1 MTTHPEADFW
11 NALGPTDARARG
23 VLEDRGYATE
33 YANASDA
40 TERGQT
46 LEDARGMVESLT
58 RHYGSPNSS
67 ELDATDA
74 TDARWPL
81 LHDLGV
87 RWAEVAGIG
96 APTPPMRFRCGD
108 EWDALGIAPL
118 VTVSFDSRLSMRAV
132 LSAIREVW
140 PLMTS
145 DGWVRRTRPLG
156 DRKLALVRHVCL
168 DMDTSATWRE
178 RLKAWNEKHR
188 GAWAYKDALG
198 AADVRGL
205 QSDFRKAEKSLTGR
219 TGGLARFYDEDS
231 RTRAMP
237 GYRDPR
243 TAEQIWADL
252 VAADEKRRAD
262 TQEGHHGKP

>member
-1 MTTHPEADFW
+1 MTTQSLW
-11 NALGPTDARARG
+11 NALGPTDARVRG
-23 VLEDRGYATE
+23 FLEDRGYATE
-33 YANASDA
+33 YANASDP
-40 TERGQT
+40 TERAQT
-46 LEDARGMVESLT
+46 LKDARAVMESLAQHFGLT
-58 RHYGSPNSS
+58 NCGERN
-67 ELDATDA
+67 ATDA
-74 TDARWPL
+74 ADARWPL
-81 LHDLGV
+81 LHDLGM
-87 RWAEVAGIG
+87 RWAEVAGTE

-108 EWDALGIAPL
+108 EWDALDIAPL

-140 PLMTS
+140 PLMIS

-178 RLKAWNEKHR
+178 RLKAWNEKHK
-188 GAWAYKDALG
+188 GAWAYKDAL
-198 AADVRGL
+198 GL

-219 TGGLARFYDEDS
+219 TSGLARFYDEDS

-243 TAEQIWADL
+243 TAEQIIADTI
-252 VAADEKRRAD
+252 AADEKRRAN
-262 TQEGHHGKP
+262 TQGGHDGKP

>member
-1 MTTHPEADFW
+1 VTTHSEADFW
-11 NALGPTDARARG
+11 NALGPTDARVRG
-23 VLEDRGYATE
+23 FLEDQGYATE

-46 LEDARGMVESLT
+46 LEGARGMMESLA

-67 ELDATDA
+67 DLDATDA

-87 RWAEVAGIG
+87 RWAEVAGTG
-96 APTPPMRFRCGD
+96 EPTPPMRFWCGD
-108 EWDALGIAPL
+108 KWDALGIAPF
-118 VTVSFDSRLSMRAV
+118 VTVIFDSRLSMRAV
-132 LSAIREVW
+132 LSAIRETW
-140 PLMTS
+140 PLMRS
-145 DGWVRRTRPLG
+145 KGWIRRTRPLG
-156 DRKLALVRHVCL
+156 DRKLELVRHVCL
-168 DMDTSATWRE
+168 DMDISATWRE
-178 RLKAWNEKHR
+178 RLKAWNEKHT

-205 QSDFRKAEKSLTGR
+205 LSDFRKAEKSLTGR
-219 TGGLARFYDEDS
+219 TRGLARFYDEDS

-243 TAEQIWADL
+243 TAEEIWES
-252 VAADEKRRAD
+252 VVSAAENNW
-262 TQEGHHGKP
+262 EE